1 MEDGKIVKHVAGW
14 NPQGKRKQGRPINT
28 QKDEIRESMKRR
40 ELKDEEC
47 LDGDL
52 WRRKIM
58 SLG

>member
-1 MEDGKIVKHVAGW
+1 MEAT
-14 NPQGKRKQGRPINT
+14 GKRKQGRPVNT
-28 QKDEIRESMKRR
+28 WKDRIRESMKRR

-47 LDGDL
+47 MDQDI